1 LYRFHISPLSFEHVE
16 ILADYLRHNTALK
29 ELALRNVQIDNR
41 GTATLVKGLSEGL
54 SQVEKLNLS
63 DNSITDM
70 GISTLSLLLDSKPFL
85 KSLTLVRTKC
95 GAEGFKTFTSALAL
109 NQGLE
114 EVRLSLPRQGIDK
127 QSLENFGTMFTKNQ
141 TLKLLWF
148 EDGKLMHIHSLA
160 IGLANSQSLK
170 TLGLVSVHIDDES
183 VRVLMELLNGN
194 CVLKE
199 LNLSWNHI
207 SDLGASYL
215 AEHLKRQNQCLA
227 SLDLTQN
234 SIGDQGAEM
243 ISTALR
249 MNSTL
254 KFLSLAS
261 NRIGATG
268 ANALARSLQENKSL
282 QTLKLMKSSLEKDS
296 WGAFLEALR
305 SNHTLLDLDYSNR
318 SKYAYE
324 IHDALE
330 YNKVIVASQSRLQH
344 LHTMEVV
351 RAISLQFQLPCTA
364 PKISTGTS
372 ASKRKAAPKVDAKL
386 SLDGTSRTSDILH
399 EKSLTH
405 AKIQAEISL
414 IEKLLDGFTSPMLAP
429 YLLSL

>member
-282 QTLKLMKSSLEKDS
+282 QTLK
-296 WGAFLEALR
+296 
-305 SNHTLLDLDYSNR
+305 
-318 SKYAYE
+318 
-324 IHDALE
+324 
-330 YNKVIVASQSRLQH
+330 
-344 LHTMEVV
+344 
-351 RAISLQFQLPCTA
+351 
-364 PKISTGTS
+364 
-372 ASKRKAAPKVDAKL
+372 
-386 SLDGTSRTSDILH
+386 
-399 EKSLTH
+399 
-405 AKIQAEISL
+405 
-414 IEKLLDGFTSPMLAP
+414 
-429 YLLSL
+429 